1 MTRRLILSAALMLL
15 AIAACVPVAGFLFVS
30 WNTCVDA
37 ALARPAMVPVRAR
50 LVDMHSTP
58 RPMRGST
65 VSKRAE
71 YSYRFGD
78 RVYSGTAITFCGRI
92 SRGSMMDPMRELEDQ
107 LIPLIGKDVIAWVDP
122 HWPEHAVLVRYVP
135 NAAILVIS
143 VGVLMFPALMFKA
156 YCYFARRLRRR
167 LGAVS
172 LLPPESTS

>member
-1 MTRRLILSAALMLL
+1 MTRRVILSAALTLL
-15 AIAACVPVAGFLFVS
+15 AIAACLPVAGFLFVG

-37 ALARPAMVPVRAR
+37 VLARPAMVPVTAR

-65 VSKRAE
+65 VSKSAE

-78 RVYSGTAITFCGRI
+78 RVYTGTAITFCARI

-107 LIPLIGKDVIAWVDP
+107 LMPLIGKDVIAWVDP
-122 HWPEHAVLVRYVP
+122 NRPEHAVLVRYVP
-135 NAAILVIS
+135 RAAMLVIG
-143 VGVLMFPALMFKA
+143 VGLFLVPLLMFRAFSYCAL
-156 YCYFARRLRRR
+156 RLRRR
-167 LGAVS
+167 FGAMS